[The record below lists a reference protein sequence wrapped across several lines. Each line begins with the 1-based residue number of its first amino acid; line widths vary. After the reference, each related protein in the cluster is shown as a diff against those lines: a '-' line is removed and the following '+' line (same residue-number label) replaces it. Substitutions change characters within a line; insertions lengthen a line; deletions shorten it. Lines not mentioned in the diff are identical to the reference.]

1 MDTKTGRRIAAA
13 VSHIASRL
21 LFGQLAPIACAILF
35 RDLSFA
41 EVSKMPEKPKRL
53 EDLPPKLQEALKR
66 KGWTYP
72 PTEEMKRQW
81 RDANK
86 RMAGRVATDPAL
98 MRELYRAMGWTWLER
113 KEKLSRR
120 P

>member
-1 MDTKTGRRIAAA
+1 
-13 VSHIASRL
+13 
-21 LFGQLAPIACAILF
+21 
-35 RDLSFA
+35 
-41 EVSKMPEKPKRL
+41 MPEKPKRL

-81 RDANK
+81 KEAWDRIIGRDS
-86 RMAGRVATDPAL
+86 TDPEI
-98 MRELYRAMGWTWLER
+98 MEELWQEMGWRRHGR
-113 KEKLSRR
+113 KAQL

>member
-1 MDTKTGRRIAAA
+1 MDTNRGRRIAAA

-21 LFGQLAPIACAILF
+21 LCGHLAPIAYAILF

-81 RDANK
+81 KEAWDRIIGRDS
-86 RMAGRVATDPAL
+86 TDPEI
-98 MRELYRAMGWTWLER
+98 MEELWQEMGWRRRGR
-113 KEKLSRR
+113 KAQL